1 MSDKRKETE
10 IEWREPI
17 DLHAISQLI
26 GATSD
31 FRAGARSYLDD
42 IEGMAIQLLVSSD
55 DLPEGELTS
64 LRVASDALRPAFEEL
79 ASTFSESYRERGHQM
94 LWALMKATVD
104 IVHAN
109 HNSGLRMRADDE
121 EAEREGWASDHVARF
136 DMAVLDVAE
145 RKGRNIS
152 KSKEFALAVAP
163 GVKEQLG
170 RDKPPGKEKVW
181 ASVDRLRAEGFAH
194 FAVTITSEQMR
205 AARDLLRWEQK
216 VLAEATGVPLRAI
229 KRLEKISGALK
240 AHASTVDKIVKAID
254 AAGVEFTNE
263 RPSVRWKAKQ
273 DLSTA
278 TRN

>member
-1 MSDKRKETE
+1 MSDKRKLETE

-109 HNSGLRMRADDE
+109 HNSSARTKSDDRMAEKAGMMSDGVALKQEALADAVE
-121 EAEREGWASDHVARF
+121 EVAR
-136 DMAVLDVAE
+136 
-145 RKGRNIS
+145 RINRPIR
-152 KSKEFALAVAP
+152 KSKEFARDVAPEVKELLGLKKLPGKRAILTAVALILD
-163 GVKEQLG
+163 E
-170 RDKPPGKEKVW
+170 
-181 ASVDRLRAEGFAH
+181 
-194 FAVTITSEQMR
+194 
-205 AARDLLRWEQK
+205 
-216 VLAEATGVPLRAI
+216 VL
-229 KRLEKISGALK
+229 
-240 AHASTVDKIVKAID
+240 D
-254 AAGVEFTNE
+254 A
-263 RPSVRWKAKQ
+263 
-273 DLSTA
+273 
-278 TRN
+278 